1 MTGPLYRLG
10 RFCARHH
17 YPVIAFWVIA
27 AIAIIAGSH
36 IAGDDTNDNLTLPG
50 SDSTKATDL
59 LDDEL
64 PEQANGTNPIL
75 MKVKSGKLTDSDNKD
90 AVDATVKALEKTD
103 HVEQAVSPFD
113 SSADDQLSKDKTIGY
128 VSVTLDVGPADL
140 TEDEAKKVFDAADP
154 ARDAG
159 MEVAAG
165 SYLGQTLSKPKTE
178 SSEAIGLAAAVLIL
192 LFAFGTVT
200 AMALPIVTAVL
211 GLATTLGV
219 ISLLS
224 HVVDISTTAPT
235 LATMIG
241 LGVGIDYALFIVTRH
256 KLQLRDG
263 MEVQE
268 SVARATATAGGAVFF
283 AGGTVIIALLSL
295 LIADIPLVSSLG
307 VAAAIAVAIAVCVA
321 STLLPALL
329 GALGLKINSLRVK
342 LGRTH
347 PDDHHPHGWERW
359 ARGVAKRPWATL
371 IASLGVLIVLAL
383 PVRDLYLG
391 QQDNSQEDPS
401 TTARK
406 AYDLTTEG
414 FGAGENG
421 PLLIAVKLDPPAK
434 PDSKSQQDVEDQ
446 QQQLDDQ
453 QEQIEQQ
460 AEAQGASPDEAQQQA
475 EEQTEEQQEKLDQ
488 QKQLAD
494 SPASDPRLTDL
505 EDTISKTDGVD
516 EVSPAS
522 VSKDGTAAVF
532 NAVPTTAPS
541 DQTTTDLVNHLRDD
555 VIPKQTEGQGETVY
569 VGGATAGYIDLA
581 DRIGEKLPSTILI
594 VVGLSF
600 IVLLLAFRS
609 VTLAVKAGVC
619 NLISVAA
626 AYGIVTAVFQK
637 GWGAE
642 LIGLDHAIP
651 IVSFVPLLMFAIL
664 FGLSMDYE
672 VFLLTQIKEHYEKTK
687 DTTKSVIHGIATTGR
702 VITSAALI
710 MVCVFASFVLNGDP
724 TIKEFGVGLA
734 VAIAIDATIVRCM
747 LVPAVM
753 ILLGKA
759 NWWMPRWLDRILPK
773 ISIEGEEYFRALD
786 KPGSPRDVA

>member
-1 MTGPLYRLG
+1 MTGPLYRIG

-17 YPVIAFWVIA
+17 YPVIAFWVVA
-27 AIAIIAGSH
+27 AIAIIAVSH

-64 PEQANGTNPIL
+64 PDQANGTNPIL

-90 AVDATVKALEKTD
+90 AVDKTVTALEKAD
-103 HVEQAVSPFD
+103 HVEKAVSPFD
-113 SSADDQLSKDKTIGY
+113 PTADDQLSKDETIGQ
-128 VSVTLDVGPADL
+128 VAVTLDVGPADL

-178 SSEAIGLAAAVLIL
+178 SSEAIGLAAAVVIL
-192 LFAFGTVT
+192 LFAFGTAT

-211 GLATTLGV
+211 GLGTTLGV

-224 HVVDISTTAPT
+224 HVVNISTTAPT

-307 VAAAIAVAIAVCVA
+307 VAAAIAVLVSVCVA
-321 STLLPALL
+321 TTLLPALL

-421 PLLIAVKLDPPAK
+421 PLLIAVKLDPKAK
-434 PDSKSQQDVEDQ
+434 P
-446 QQQLDDQ
+446 
-453 QEQIEQQ
+453 
-460 AEAQGASPDEAQQQA
+460 AS
-475 EEQTEEQQEKLDQ
+475 
-488 QKQLAD
+488 AD
-494 SPASDPRLTDL
+494 PSSRGPTSSSNNSPRSPASDPRLTDL
-505 EDTISKTDGVD
+505 ESTISKTDGVD

-532 NAVPTTAPS
+532 NVVPTTAPS
-541 DQTTTDLVNHLRDD
+541 DQKTTDLVNHLRDD
-555 VIPKQTEGQGETVY
+555 VIPKQTEGQGET
-569 VGGATAGYIDLA
+569 
-581 DRIGEKLPSTILI
+581 S
-594 VVGLSF
+594 
-600 IVLLLAFRS
+600 
-609 VTLAVKAGVC
+609 
-619 NLISVAA
+619 
-626 AYGIVTAVFQK
+626 
-637 GWGAE
+637 
-642 LIGLDHAIP
+642 
-651 IVSFVPLLMFAIL
+651 
-664 FGLSMDYE
+664 
-672 VFLLTQIKEHYEKTK
+672 
-687 DTTKSVIHGIATTGR
+687 
-702 VITSAALI
+702 TSAARPR
-710 MVCVFASFVLNGDP
+710 ATSTSP
-724 TIKEFGVGLA
+724 TGSA
-734 VAIAIDATIVRCM
+734 PSC
-747 LVPAVM
+747 
-753 ILLGKA
+753 
-759 NWWMPRWLDRILPK
+759 PRR
-773 ISIEGEEYFRALD
+773 S
-786 KPGSPRDVA
+786 